1 MALLSGKQRTRAAK
15 EGMHVT
21 GQSNSL
27 DVTAVIAEF
36 LGKREVPAEF
46 PMISLLRLSH
56 FVIDVRL

>member
-1 MALLSGKQRTRAAK
+1 MALVSGKQRRRAAK

-36 LGKREVPAEF
+36 LEKRELLAEF
-46 PMISLLRLSH
+46 LMISR
-56 FVIDVRL
+56 

>member
-1 MALLSGKQRTRAAK
+1 MALVSGKQRRRAAK

-36 LGKREVPAEF
+36 LGKEVA
-46 PMISLLRLSH
+46 SGVRDDLSSK
-56 FVIDVRL
+56 